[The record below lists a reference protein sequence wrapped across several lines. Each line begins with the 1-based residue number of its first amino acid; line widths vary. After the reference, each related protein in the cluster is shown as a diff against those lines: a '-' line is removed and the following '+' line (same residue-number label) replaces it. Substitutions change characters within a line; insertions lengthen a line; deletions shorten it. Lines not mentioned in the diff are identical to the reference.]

1 MPTNVI
7 MPALEMAQETGRL
20 IRWLKAEG
28 DAVVKGEPLMEI
40 ETDKVTVEIEAPA
53 NGILAAVTAA
63 EGTDVPVGGTVA
75 QIVAPGETP
84 IEPATAPAAPS
95 QATAAVAAHPAPAAA
110 TTTAASNGRR
120 GRPLASPKAR
130 RLAAERGLDLAAV
143 TGSGPHGAIVAA
155 DVDRAAAPETLAR
168 AAAAEELEVGSIWRR
183 MAERTA
189 QSWQAPHFFLTR
201 EADAGRLLS
210 WRETARLR
218 DGYESVTHT
227 DLLVRVA
234 AEALRRHPRA
244 NASWADG
251 RISSSG
257 EINVGIAVAVDD
269 GLVVPVIHGADRLG
283 LREIATRRAELVA
296 AAREGKLRP
305 QDVGRGT
312 FTISNLGMYG
322 VDGFLAIVNAPQ
334 AAILAVGRIA
344 DRVVAVDGAP
354 KVRPS
359 LMLTLSCDHRVLDG
373 ARGAQFLQTLV
384 ALVEEPA
391 GIVP

>member
-28 DAVVKGEPLMEI
+28 DPVNKGEPLMEI

-53 NGILAAVTAA
+53 NGVLAAVTAT
-63 EGTDVPVGGTVA
+63 EGTDVPVGETVA
-75 QIVAPGETP
+75 QILAPGET
-84 IEPATAPAAPS
+84 ATEAHAAPS
-95 QATAAVAAHPAPAAA
+95 APAPEPVAAVAAPPEAAPDAGG
-110 TTTAASNGRR
+110 NGRR

-143 TGSGPHGAIVAA
+143 SGTGPHGAIVAA
-155 DVDRAAAPETLAR
+155 DLDQAAAPET
-168 AAAAEELEVGSIWRR
+168 AAVPDRGEELEVGSIWRR

-189 QSWQAPHFFLTR
+189 ESWQAPHFFLTR
-201 EADAGRLLS
+201 EVDAGRLLS

-227 DLLVRVA
+227 DLLVKVA

-244 NASWADG
+244 NASWLDG
-251 RISSSG
+251 HISSSG
-257 EINVGIAVAVDD
+257 GVNVGIAVAVDD
-269 GLVVPVIHGADRLG
+269 GLVVPVIHAADRLS
-283 LREIATRRAELVA
+283 LREIAMRRAELVA

-305 QDVGRGT
+305 HDVSGGT

-344 DRVVAVDGAP
+344 DRVVAADGVP
-354 KVRPS
+354 TVRPS
-359 LMLTLSCDHRVLDG
+359 VVLTLSCDHRVLDG

-391 GIVP
+391 GIVS